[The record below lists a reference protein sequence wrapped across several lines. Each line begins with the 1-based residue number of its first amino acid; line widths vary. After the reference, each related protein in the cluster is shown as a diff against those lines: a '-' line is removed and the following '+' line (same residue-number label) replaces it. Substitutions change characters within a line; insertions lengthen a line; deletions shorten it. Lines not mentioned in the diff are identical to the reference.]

1 MSLRD
6 ARLSNNARDDAKVC
20 ARLVSFVFSR
30 KALRRFDD
38 DFRRAFIRAR
48 CLKEL
53 DECGKR
59 SPSVLSLALV
69 TSLTLSLSLS
79 VTQTTT
85 KQCLCFVRVFD
96 DSYVYYNIK

>member
-6 ARLSNNARDDAKVC
+6 ERLSNIREMMRKS

-38 DFRRAFIRAR
+38 DFRRVFIRAR

-69 TSLTLSLSLS
+69 TSLTLLLSLS

-85 KQCLCFVRVFD
+85 KHCLCFVRVFD
-96 DSYVYYNIK
+96 DSYVYYDIK

>member
-85 KQCLCFVRVFD
+85 KRCLCFVRVFD
-96 DSYVYYNIK
+96 DSYMYAMI

>member
-6 ARLSNNARDDAKVC
+6 ARLSNIREMMRKFAH
-20 ARLVSFVFSR
+20 VSSR
-30 KALRRFDD
+30 SCSREKRLRRFDD
-38 DFRRAFIRAR
+38 DFRRVFIRAR

-85 KQCLCFVRVFD
+85 KHCLCFVRVFD
-96 DSYVYYNIK
+96 DSYVYYDIK